1 MRKIRDNTPQ
11 KCTKCDRTFYC
22 TTVCPYCHTD
32 IDTGE
37 TVNVKLKKKNAT
49 IIQGMLMA
57 VLTMGLLLI
66 ISQCTKDNG
75 NKKIDGTCMRCNKE
89 GVYEIGGD
97 RYCEKHYL
105 EVMGELIAWDED

>member
-11 KCTKCDRTFYC
+11 KCTKCDRTFYY

-37 TVNVKLKKKNAT
+37 TVSKKGINSV
-49 IIQGMLMA
+49 IEFIVGI
-57 VLTMGLLLI
+57 LLVIGILFL
-66 ISQCTKDNG
+66 ISQCAKD
-75 NKKIDGTCMRCNKE
+75 DGSCERCNKE

-97 RYCEKHYL
+97 KYCEKHYL
-105 EVMGELIAWDED
+105 DVLGEVIAWDGD